1 MNKKNTFKFCI
12 ICSVIMLVFASKSP
26 AAVFKFMAA
35 APGGSWYP
43 MASVMINIWQRN
55 TDLKFTLLP
64 GGGKSNTVATGEKKT
79 ELGVCYTTDATASYN
94 GFPPY
99 EKKYENIRV
108 LMVLETQMWHAAV
121 WKDSGMTTISDL
133 RGKRV
138 NVRGQGSS
146 SEVLSNIIMGSAGI
160 QFSEFSK
167 VFHVGDAEGIN
178 LLKDGHMQAH
188 LGGGGLPD
196 GTFIEMS
203 TYRPINFLAVPEAVQ
218 AKAIQK
224 NPGLSPGVIPAGLYP
239 GVDKDVPT
247 LQYRLCIVVNA
258 VMEDKTAYTL
268 VKLFAENIA
277 ELYSAM
283 ESMKTLKPKD
293 LAYPA
298 GAPFHPGALKYYQ
311 EQGWAK

>member
-1 MNKKNTFKFCI
+1 MRNNNTFKFFVLCL
-12 ICSVIMLVFASKSP
+12 VVMLVFVSKSP
-26 AAVFKFMAA
+26 AAVLKFMTA

-55 TDLKFTLLP
+55 SDLKLILLP
-64 GGGKSNTVATGEKKT
+64 GGGKSNAVATGDGKT
-79 ELGVCYTTDATASYN
+79 ELGICYTTDATASYN
-94 GFPPY
+94 GLAPY

-146 SEVLSNIIMGSAGI
+146 SEVLSNIILGSGGI

-167 VFHVGDAEGIN
+167 TFHVGDAEGIN

-203 TYRPINFLAVPEAVQ
+203 TYRPINFLAIPEDVQ
-218 AKAIQK
+218 AKAIKK
-224 NPGLSPGVIPAGLYP
+224 NPGLSPGVIPAGLYS

-258 VMEDKTAYTL
+258 SMDDKTAYTL
-268 VKLFAENIA
+268 VKLFSENIE
-277 ELYSAM
+277 ELYRAM
-283 ESMKTLKPKD
+283 ESMRTIKPKD

-298 GAPFHPGALKYYQ
+298 GAPFHPGALKYFQ